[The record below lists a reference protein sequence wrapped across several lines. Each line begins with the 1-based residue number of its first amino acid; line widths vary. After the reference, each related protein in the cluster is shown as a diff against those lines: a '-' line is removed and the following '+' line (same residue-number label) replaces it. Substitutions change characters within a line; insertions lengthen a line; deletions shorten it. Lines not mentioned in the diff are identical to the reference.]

1 MKKAVL
7 VIIVLV
13 VAWLCWDFIQ
23 HGESTVL
30 TRERVDTLLRREST
44 TDQAAD
50 PDDPATVAASYRR
63 SLENAFS
70 QLDQPLAAG
79 PADQRSALDSLR
91 DRLAREATQG
101 RLPPDQARVA
111 RQLVGRL
118 KHLNGL
124 RQQHAQAYASTSDRP
139 LRSFGGADRARQA
152 RTFQLEQHEERWQEL
167 LAEHRAVIQRELQ
180 QLPAN

>member
-1 MKKAVL
+1 MKKTILA
-7 VIIVLV
+7 IIILV

-23 HGESTVL
+23 HGESTVI
-30 TRERVDTLLRREST
+30 TPERVDRVLRREREA
-44 TDQAAD
+44 DRAAD
-50 PDDPATVAASYRR
+50 PHDPATVAASYRR
-63 SLENAFS
+63 SLELFLA

-79 PADQRSALDSLR
+79 PADQRAALDGLQ

-101 RLPPDQARVA
+101 PLPPDEARVA
-111 RQLVGRL
+111 HQLVGRL

-139 LRSFGGADRARQA
+139 LSSFGGADRARQA

-167 LAEHRAVIQRELQ
+167 LAEHRAVIQRELR